1 MTNASHSLLT
11 LAAARTIADAALAV
25 GRRESMQALTVV
37 VLDRGGHVVCCQR
50 EDGSGILRFEIA
62 FGKAWGAL
70 GMGRSSRDL
79 EQMSAQRPVF
89 ITSLAAAS
97 GGRLVPVAGG
107 VLIVDDGATIGAV
120 GISGDTSDADE
131 LCAIEGV
138 RAAGLSSIPAEPP
151 RKPA

>member
-1 MTNASHSLLT
+1 MIDPAMSQLT
-11 LAAARTIADAALAV
+11 LASARSIVDEALAV
-25 GRRESMQALTVV
+25 GRRHAMQPLTIV

-50 EDGSGILRFEIA
+50 EDGAGILRFEIA

-79 EQMSAQRPVF
+79 EQMSVQRPAF
-89 ITSLAAAS
+89 INSLAAAS

-107 VLIVDDGATIGAV
+107 VLVVDHGATIGAV
-120 GISGDTSDADE
+120 GVSGDTSDADE
-131 LCAIEGV
+131 LCAIEGI
-138 RAAGLSSIPAEPP
+138 RAAGLSSIPAELA

>member
-1 MTNASHSLLT
+1 MSAETTSHLS
-11 LAAARTIADAALAV
+11 LAAARTIVDEALSV
-25 GRRESMQALTVV
+25 GRRHEMQPLTVV

-50 EDGSGILRFEIA
+50 EDGAGILRFEIA

-70 GMGRSSRDL
+70 GMGRPSRDL
-79 EQMSAQRPVF
+79 EQVSLQRPVF
-89 ITSLAAAS
+89 ITSLAAVS

-107 VLIVDDGATIGAV
+107 VLIVAEGAIVGGV

-131 LCAIEGV
+131 LCAIEGI
-138 RAAGLSSIPAEPP
+138 RAAGFASIPAEPP